1 MQDKILQKIFKQ
13 EGLDPKEYVFQS
25 KRGPEVVNNLIDE
38 STGFSSDEIY
48 SHTGTFVKIDDKLR
62 ELFKKSGLPTYRKGG
77 IVNAIQSL

>member
-1 MQDKILQKIFKQ
+1 MNKEKNHLIKLKMIF
-13 EGLDPKEYVFQS
+13 DS
-25 KRGPEVVNNLIDE
+25 VNNLIDE

-62 ELFKKSGLPTYRKGG
+62 EIFRKSGLPTYRKGG